1 MSEKRRPLLGASRVA
16 AEQLQVDYAR
26 LVDDKDGAGWAA
38 LFGADGA
45 LVVGDDVI
53 TGPETLAS
61 FAENARSGVH
71 IQGVASFSLADDGTV
86 DAVAPFVFIKAED
99 GGTIAG
105 WYEDKL
111 VPAGDGYT
119 FARRRIDIRTPR

>member
-1 MSEKRRPLLGASRVA
+1 MSEKRRPLLGESRIA
-16 AEQLQVDYAR
+16 AEQLLVDYAR
-26 LVDDKDGAGWAA
+26 LVDNKDGTGWAA

-71 IQGVASFSLADDGTV
+71 VQGVATFTLADDGTV
-86 DAVAPFVFIKAED
+86 DSISPFVFIKAED
-99 GGTIAG
+99 GGAIAG

-111 VPAGDGYT
+111 VSAGDGYT
-119 FARRRIDIRTPR
+119 FARRRIDIRTSR